1 MSGMRAP
8 SRLKDVLIWI
18 GFAGA
23 IVIVTAPVWQRL
35 AFGFD
40 RPLVGGHFH
49 GSLNRGHSSTD
60 VGFSK
65 STQ

>member
-23 IVIVTAPVWQRL
+23 IVVATAPVWQRL
-35 AFGFD
+35 AFGFN
-40 RPLVGGHFH
+40 PTLEEVLAIVAC
-49 GSLNRGHSSTD
+49 SAP
-60 VGFSK
+60 K
-65 STQ
+65 